1 MLASVTYVD
10 KENLVLQK
18 LQVLE
23 TRQRQIMMQ
32 LRSLQTV
39 LSGAKVRILVAI
51 PVCPHHAH
59 SRPCSQVVATRA
71 PGGASAASAS
81 SDVPLPTVRQ
91 RRKKGGPG
99 TTTTKP
105 SGTAPSAGATAA
117 ANGAAGAAAGT
128 AAAPA
133 QAEKPFKINGFLLLG
148 AFYLFYT
155 YVIG

>member
-51 PVCPHHAH
+51 PVCPHHA
-59 SRPCSQVVATRA
+59 A
-71 PGGASAASAS
+71 
-81 SDVPLPTVRQ
+81 
-91 RRKKGGPG
+91 KKPVGR
-99 TTTTKP
+99 
-105 SGTAPSAGATAA
+105 
-117 ANGAAGAAAGT
+117 
-128 AAAPA
+128 
-133 QAEKPFKINGFLLLG
+133 
-148 AFYLFYT
+148 
-155 YVIG
+155 